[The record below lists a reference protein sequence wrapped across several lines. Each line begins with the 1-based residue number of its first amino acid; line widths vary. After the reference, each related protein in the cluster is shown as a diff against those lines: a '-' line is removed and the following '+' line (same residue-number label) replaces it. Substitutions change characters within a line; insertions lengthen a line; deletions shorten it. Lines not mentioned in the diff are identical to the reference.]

1 MGNQIVKKSINNLSV
16 VKKIHVYALM
26 AWNGKDYNEALN
38 LADTMSCEELNSY
51 TDAFG
56 SIIAA
61 KLGIE
66 KYLLNGQEIKMEYL
80 TGAEIV
86 PENYFKNLGT
96 LILQNMSR
104 AQVMTSIM
112 LILQEIHNVWIYS
125 NNVKKDNRDIN
136 KEYYRLFQNLP
147 IQMIGLEEVV
157 KDLMFLAPMLD
168 IMGIEV
174 GKMEQCP
181 WGKFI
186 PTEEISEAY
195 TMFCNETLRK

>member
-1 MGNQIVKKSINNLSV
+1 MKKSMNNLSV

-38 LADTMSCEELNSY
+38 LADTMSCEKLNSY

-80 TGAEIV
+80 TGSEIV

-136 KEYYRLFQNLP
+136 KKHYRMFQNLP
-147 IQMIGLEEVV
+147 IQMIGLEEAA

-168 IMGIEV
+168 IMGIKV
-174 GKMEQCP
+174 GEMEQCP

-186 PTEEISEAY
+186 PTEEISKTY